1 MKGYRQMKVRKI
13 FILVLS
19 AAVLCA
25 GCGGKEKDPG
35 DGEEKKPVREEE
47 KMGRKEG
54 VPEDSKQKE
63 EEKEKKEKEKKEDE
77 NKAQAGESESP
88 AEPEGQAEGAVTDG
102 GTGPDQQKPEMTGN
116 GHLIAID
123 AGHQSHGNSEKE
135 PVGPGASEM
144 KAKVAGGTS
153 GVVTGL
159 PEYELTLQVSLR
171 LRDELRERGYEV
183 LMIRETN
190 DVNISNA
197 ERAQTA
203 NNSKASAFIRIHAN
217 GASSSSANGMMT
229 ICQTPDNPYNGAI
242 YGESRAL
249 ADCVLNCAVAA
260 AGARYEKVW
269 ETDTMSGINWAQI
282 PTTIIEMGYM
292 TNPEEDQKMASEE
305 YQDRIVCGIADGID
319 QYLQR

>member
-1 MKGYRQMKVRKI
+1 MRIRKVL
-13 FILVLS
+13 ILMLA

-25 GCGGKEKDPG
+25 GCGGKEKEQDSG
-35 DGEEKKPVREEE
+35 KEKRPAREEE
-47 KMGRKEG
+47 RRDK
-54 VPEDSKQKE
+54 KE
-63 EEKEKKEKEKKEDE
+63 EDKEE
-77 NKAQAGESESP
+77 AVI
-88 AEPEGQAEGAVTDG
+88 QAEDASAPEEPDAGTEEAVQAEQ
-102 GTGPDQQKPEMTGN
+102 PQPEEPVPAGN
-116 GHLIAID
+116 GYLIAID
-123 AGHQSHGNSEKE
+123 AGHQGQGNSEKE
-135 PVGPGASEM
+135 PIGPGAAEM

-171 LRDELRERGYEV
+171 LRDELKKRGYEV

-197 ERAQTA
+197 ERAQVA
-203 NNSKASAFIRIHAN
+203 NNSGASAFIRIHAN
-217 GASSSSANGMMT
+217 GSSSSSANGMMT
-229 ICQTPDNPYNGAI
+229 ICQTPGNPYNGAI
-242 YGESRAL
+242 YGQSRAL
-249 ADCVLNCAVAA
+249 ADSVLNCAVAA
-260 AGARYEKVW
+260 TGARYEKVW

-319 QYLQR
+319 QFLQR